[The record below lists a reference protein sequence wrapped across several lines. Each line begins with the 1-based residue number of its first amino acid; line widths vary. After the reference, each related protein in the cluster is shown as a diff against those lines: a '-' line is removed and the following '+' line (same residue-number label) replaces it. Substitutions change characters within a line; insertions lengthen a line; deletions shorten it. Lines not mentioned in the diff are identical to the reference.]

1 MMAGWHDETLTWWQN
16 SPWTFVRNSEVV
28 KLKLPLV
35 IDRNRNMLV
44 GGMEYPDD
52 LHLIFYQVGPGPRQ
66 GGSFE
71 KNKTTI
77 GRRWPIGKLL
87 TCRSNEVLKLW
98 GPSTNEQIIVEMPM
112 KCHESIHAQLLEWIN
127 EQMPMNR
134 WVHEPMNRWIS
145 EPMKTMNQSINQ
157 SINQWTKESVNQPI
171 KESMK
176 PWVHEFMNQRTN
188 ESMNQWLIEST
199 NQRIN
204 YTMKQWIGESINHWT
219 NESMNR
225 RFLADNFPRST
236 RGSAETQTEATTPKK
251 YRVSRPRVFSPVKSH
266 ASELLRFPAT
276 WWWVVD
282 MMMWLTWWCG
292 C

>member
-1 MMAGWHDETLTWWQN
+1 MAFL
-16 SPWTFVRNSEVV
+16 
-28 KLKLPLV
+28 
-35 IDRNRNMLV
+35 
-44 GGMEYPDD
+44 
-52 LHLIFYQVGPGPRQ
+52 
-66 GGSFE
+66 
-71 KNKTTI
+71 
-77 GRRWPIGKLL
+77 GKLL

-98 GPSTNEQIIVEMPM
+98 GPSTNEQIVNSRWDANEMPW
-112 KCHESIHAQLLEWIN
+112 KHPCTTAW
-127 EQMPMNR
+127 MNQWR
-134 WVHEPMNRWIS
+134 NANEPMSSWANES
-145 EPMKTMNQSINQ
+145 MNQWTDEDDESINQ